1 MEREL
6 AAMATPR
13 LCRMAGRR
21 PLRTGPPLGAHMSI
35 AGGVDRAPLRGREA
49 GCDTIQL
56 FTKSNRQWRARP
68 LAGDEVQAFKLNLE
82 TTGIGPIVA
91 HDCYLLNLA
100 ASKAS
105 LWKQSVVAFR
115 EELERAEELGIPYLV
130 THPGSHGGAGEVEGM
145 ARVAEAL
152 NLLHAA
158 LPRHRVQVLL
168 ETTAGQGTSLGFR
181 FEQLAAILERVEAAD
196 RVGVCLD
203 TCHLFAA
210 GYDIRSRTGYR
221 QTMRELAACL
231 GISRVKAVHLNDSQQ
246 DLGSRVDR
254 HEHIGEGRL
263 GLATFGWIVNDT
275 RLRNVPMIL
284 ETPKGT
290 DPIAADRRNLARLR
304 RLVRVGRRPAE
315 TPTI

>member
-1 MEREL
+1 
-6 AAMATPR
+6 
-13 LCRMAGRR
+13 
-21 PLRTGPPLGAHMSI
+21 MSI
-35 AGGVDRAPLRGREA
+35 AGGMDQAPLRGREA
-49 GCDTIQL
+49 GCNAIQV

-68 LAGDEVQAFKLNLE
+68 LAGEEVQAFQRNLA
-82 TTGIGPIVA
+82 TTGIGPVVA

-100 ASKAS
+100 ASRAP

-115 EELERAEELGIPYLV
+115 EELERAEQLGIPYLV
-130 THPGSHGGAGEVEGM
+130 THPGSHGGAGEGEGM

-158 LPRHRVQVLL
+158 LPRHRVQILL

-196 RVGVCLD
+196 RVGICLD

-210 GYDIRSRTGYR
+210 GYDIRSLAGYR
-221 QTMRELAACL
+221 RTTRELAACL
-231 GISRVKAVHLNDSQQ
+231 GMSRVKAVHLNDSKQ

-263 GLATFGWIVNDT
+263 GLAAFGWIVNDT
-275 RLRNVPMIL
+275 RLRRVPMIL
-284 ETPKGT
+284 ETPKG
-290 DPIAADRRNLARLR
+290 
-304 RLVRVGRRPAE
+304 
-315 TPTI
+315 

>member
-1 MEREL
+1 
-6 AAMATPR
+6 
-13 LCRMAGRR
+13 
-21 PLRTGPPLGAHMSI
+21 MSI

-68 LAGDEVQAFKLNLE
+68 LAGHEIQAFKRSLE
-82 TTGIGPIVA
+82 TTGIAPVVA

-100 ASKAS
+100 APKAP
-105 LWKQSVVAFR
+105 LWKQSVAAFR
-115 EELERAEELGIPYLV
+115 EELERAEQLGIPYLV
-130 THPGSHGGAGEVEGM
+130 THPGSHGGAGEGDGM

-152 NLLHAA
+152 NVLHAS

-168 ETTAGQGTSLGFR
+168 ETTAGQGTSLGYR
-181 FEQLAAILERVEAAD
+181 FEQLAAILQQVEAAD

-210 GYDIRSRTGYR
+210 GYDIRSQAGYR
-221 QTMRELAACL
+221 RTTRELAACL
-231 GISRVKAVHLNDSQQ
+231 GMSRVKAVHLNDSRQ

-263 GLATFGWIVNDT
+263 GLAAFGWIINDA
-275 RLRNVPMIL
+275 RLRKVPMIL
-284 ETPKGT
+284 ETPKGS

-304 RLVRVGRRPAE
+304 SLVRAGRRPAE
-315 TPTI
+315 TPTY